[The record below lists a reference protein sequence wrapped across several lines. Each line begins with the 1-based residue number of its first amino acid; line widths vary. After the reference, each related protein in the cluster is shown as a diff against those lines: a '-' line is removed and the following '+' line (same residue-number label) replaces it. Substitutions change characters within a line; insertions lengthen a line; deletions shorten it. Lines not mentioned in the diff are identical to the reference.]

1 MNTIDIPTVIERVQG
16 VPNDIPHYADNSL
29 VMILLSSFFILSAV
43 FADKDGFIN
52 DILKGFFLP
61 RESSEN
67 LPNTMRR
74 LYMRIGM
81 LLVSFISGALLLSIY
96 VSQTIVVTLPYSK
109 LIGLF
114 FISLIALYTV
124 KQGLFRLVNWIFF
137 VRQQTI
143 LWHNCYSNWVALSGI
158 PLYLSALLAV
168 FGDWDAN
175 IIARTVLIV
184 LILVEIGLFFR
195 AFHIFLAK
203 RYGSLQLFIYLCTLE
218 IMPLL
223 FIGKALI
230 LCV

>member
-1 MNTIDIPTVIERVQG
+1 MNTIDIQTAERIQG
-16 VPNDIPHYADNSL
+16 VPNDIPLYADNSL
-29 VMILLSSFFILSAV
+29 VMILLASFFVLSAV
-43 FADKDGFIN
+43 LADKDGFIS

-81 LLVSFISGALLLSIY
+81 LLVSFISGALLLSVY
-96 VSQTIVVTLPYSK
+96 VSQMTEVTLPNSK

-114 FISLIALYTV
+114 FISLIALYTI
-124 KQGLFRLVNWIFF
+124 KQGLFWIVNWIFF
-137 VRQQTI
+137 DRQQTL
-143 LWHNCYSNWVALSGI
+143 LWHSCYSNWAALSGI
-158 PLYLSALLAV
+158 PLYICALFAV
-168 FGDWDAN
+168 FGDWNAN
-175 IIARTVLIV
+175 FIAWTVLIV
-184 LILVEIGLFFR
+184 LFLVEIGLFFR

-203 RYGSLQLFIYLCTLE
+203 RYGSLQLFVYLCTLE
-218 IMPLL
+218 VMPLL

>member
-1 MNTIDIPTVIERVQG
+1 MNTIDIQTAERIQG
-16 VPNDIPHYADNSL
+16 VPNDIPLYADNSL
-29 VMILLSSFFILSAV
+29 VMILLASFFVLSAV
-43 FADKDGFIN
+43 LADKDGFIS

-81 LLVSFISGALLLSIY
+81 LLVSFISGALLLSVY
-96 VSQTIVVTLPYSK
+96 VSQMTEVTLPNSK

-114 FISLIALYTV
+114 FISLIALYTI
-124 KQGLFRLVNWIFF
+124 KQGLFWIVNWIFF
-137 VRQQTI
+137 DRQQTL
-143 LWHNCYSNWVALSGI
+143 LWHSCYSNWAALSGI
-158 PLYLSALLAV
+158 PLYICTLFAV
-168 FGDWDAN
+168 FGDWNAN
-175 IIARTVLIV
+175 FIAWTVLTV
-184 LILVEIGLFFR
+184 LFLVEIGLFFR

-203 RYGSLQLFIYLCTLE
+203 RYGSLQLFVYLCTLE
-218 IMPLL
+218 VMPLL